1 MALYVTFESGIQM
14 LSDNPTFY
22 LKDKDCTDFMT
33 SVPVTWDET
42 KVLAASVGEYL
53 VVAKR
58 KGIQWFIGGITA
70 EKGHEVEISLDF
82 LENNRFYQMTMFTD
96 GLNAG
101 LQALDYNKE
110 SKTVSKAQA
119 LKVKMVRN
127 GGFAA
132 VLK

>member
-1 MALYVTFESGIQM
+1 MVA
-14 LSDNPTFY
+14 DNPTFY
-22 LKDKDCTDFMT
+22 LKEKECTDFMT

-42 KVLAASVGEYL
+42 RVLAASLGEYL

-58 KGIQWFIGGITA
+58 KGEQWFIGGITA
-70 EKGHEVEISLDF
+70 EEGKEIEVSLDF
-82 LENNRFYQMTMFTD
+82 LHPNRSYEMTLFKD

-101 LQALDYNKE
+101 LQALDYKKE
-110 SKTVSKAQA
+110 VKAVSESET

-132 VLK
+132 VFK

>member
-1 MALYVTFESGIQM
+1 
-14 LSDNPTFY
+14 
-22 LKDKDCTDFMT
+22 MT

-42 KVLAASVGEYL
+42 RVLAASLGEYL

-58 KGIQWFIGGITA
+58 KGEQWFIGGITA
-70 EKGHEVEISLDF
+70 EEGKEIEVSLDF
-82 LENNRFYQMTMFTD
+82 LHPNRSYEMTLFKD

-101 LQALDYNKE
+101 LQALDYKKE
-110 SKTVSKAQA
+110 VKAVSESET

-132 VLK
+132 VFK